1 MKLKLGFDN
10 YSIRALKWK
19 ARRILVYAAALKV
32 DTVLLSDLDVYESLG
47 EPYLKDLRA
56 RADDLGIE
64 VQVGMLSI
72 CPDSKLFSNRLMTGR
87 ATAASRRAWPRQSR
101 CSNGS
106 GATRSIRA

>member
-1 MKLKLGFDN
+1 MKTRLKLGFDN
-10 YSIRALKWK
+10 YSIRGLKWK
-19 ARRILVYAAALKV
+19 ARRILDYAAALKV

-72 CPDSKLFSNRLMTGR
+72 CPGSKLFSKGERPTQRSIGVVREVHRHENLLYSGR
-87 ATAASRRAWPRQSR
+87 A
-101 CSNGS
+101 
-106 GATRSIRA
+106 